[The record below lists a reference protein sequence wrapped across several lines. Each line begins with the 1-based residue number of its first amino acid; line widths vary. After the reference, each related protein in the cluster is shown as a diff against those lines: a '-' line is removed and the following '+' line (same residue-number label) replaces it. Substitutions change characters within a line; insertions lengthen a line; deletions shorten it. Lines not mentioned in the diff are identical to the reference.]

1 MNKFG
6 VQLPRT
12 LEEGLSGKTNVDKPM
27 LFVFPD
33 VKIHRMW
40 MKGMLI
46 PIDIVF
52 ADIDGKIIKVYD
64 NIPPIMGPTYSSIE
78 PCKYAIECAA
88 GDAARLGLKE
98 GQHIRIFRHPS
109 NLN

>member
-1 MNKFG
+1 MKFN

-12 LEEGLSGKTNVDKPM
+12 LEEGLAGKTTVEKPM
-27 LFVFPD
+27 LFVFPH

-40 MKGMLI
+40 MKGMLV

-52 ADIDGKIIKVYD
+52 ADVDGKIIKVYE
-64 NIPPIMGPTYSSIE
+64 NIPPIMGPSYSSIS
-78 PCKYAIECAA
+78 PSKYAIECAA
-88 GDAARLGLKE
+88 GDAARLNLIE
-98 GQHIRIFRHPS
+98 GQYIRIFGHPT

>member
-1 MNKFG
+1 MKFS

-12 LEEGLSGKTNVDKPM
+12 LEEGLAGKTNVEKPM

-33 VKIHRMW
+33 IKIHRMW

-52 ADIDGKIIKVYD
+52 ADSDGKIIRVYE
-64 NIPPIMGPTYSSIE
+64 NIQPILGPSYSSIV
-78 PCKYAIECAA
+78 PCKYALECAA
-88 GDAARLGLKE
+88 GDAARLGLVE
-98 GQHIRIFRHPS
+98 GQYIRIFGHHP